1 MNYER
6 KFNLSLVTASVVLI
20 GLCSARAADEK
31 SDKQKLTLAGSWR
44 LSMAMAGGQRGARPT
59 AGGTGGAARPANT
72 AARPRGAGGRGG
84 QGGGLT
90 RQIMLNLTEKD
101 GKYSGDFVGFSGK
114 PATIQDVKLKDGEIT
129 FKVPQQMGPNTFT
142 MTFVA
147 KLDGD
152 KLQGSAKIATPAGSR
167 EFPFQGE
174 RLKASTVTTAG
185 TWKLHTAPKDGL
197 TFEPTVKL
205 TQAGTAVKGVY
216 IGEQGETP
224 ISNAIL
230 FGDEVSF
237 DVARERGDKKY
248 RLHLTAKIK
257 GDTLTGNVD
266 YDFDGM
272 AGYVPF
278 TGERVAAAAPQANA
292 QKSQ

>member
-1 MNYER
+1 
-6 KFNLSLVTASVVLI
+6 
-20 GLCSARAADEK
+20 
-31 SDKQKLTLAGSWR
+31 
-44 LSMAMAGGQRGARPT
+44 
-59 AGGTGGAARPANT
+59 
-72 AARPRGAGGRGG
+72 
-84 QGGGLT
+84 
-90 RQIMLNLTEKD
+90 MLNLTEKD
-101 GKYSGDFVGFSGK
+101 GKYSGDFVGFNGK
-114 PATIQDVKLKDGEIT
+114 PAPIQDVKLKDGEIT

-142 MTFVA
+142 MTIVA

-205 TQAGTAVKGVY
+205 TQSGTAVKGVY

-237 DVARERGDKKY
+237 DVTRDRGDKKY
-248 RLHLTAKIK
+248 RLHLTGKIK
-257 GDTLTGNVD
+257 GETLTGNVD

-272 AGYVPF
+272 TGYVPF
-278 TGERVAAAAPQANA
+278 TGERVTAAPQASA
-292 QKSQ
+292 EKAK

>member
-1 MNYER
+1 MIHER
-6 KFNLSLVTASVVLI
+6 RFGLSLVTASLVLI
-20 GLCSARAADEK
+20 GLCSAKAADDK
-31 SDKQKLTLAGSWR
+31 SDKQKATLAGSWK

-59 AGGTGGAARPANT
+59 AGGTARPANA
-72 AARPRGAGGRGG
+72 AARPRGTGGRGG
-84 QGGGLT
+84 AGGGLT

-114 PATIQDVKLKDGEIT
+114 PAPIQDVKLKDGEIT

-142 MTFVA
+142 MTVVA

-174 RLKASTVTTAG
+174 RIKASTVSTSG

-205 TQAGTAVKGVY
+205 TQAGNAIKGVY

-224 ISNAIL
+224 ITNAIL

-248 RLHLTAKIK
+248 RLHFTGKIK

-272 AGYVPF
+272 SGYIPV
-278 TGERVAAAAPQANA
+278 TGERVAAAAPQASA
-292 QKSQ
+292 EKAK